1 MTYTNR
7 QIVMHRPLTPASLNQ
22 GAQQLAALDPDLER
36 LFARLGTP
44 PLWAREPGF
53 ATLVQIILEQQVSLK
68 AAHTMFQ
75 RVCAYL
81 GEMTPQTIMIAGES
95 GLKALGLT
103 RQKARYCHGLAER
116 VATGQLAL
124 EQLETLSDEDGR
136 QALLAVPGLGP
147 WSVDVYY
154 LMALRRAD
162 VWPRGDLALAAALQ
176 DLKGLDAP
184 ATRQQ
189 QQQFTE
195 AWSPWRGVAARM
207 LWAHYLDTRSAAAA
221 V

>member
-1 MTYTNR
+1 
-7 QIVMHRPLTPASLNQ
+7 MHQPLTPTSLNV
-22 GAQQLAALDPDLER
+22 AAEQLAAIDPDLET
-36 LFARLGTP
+36 LLARLGTP

-53 ATLVQIILEQQVSLK
+53 ATLIQIILEQQVSLK
-68 AAHTMFQ
+68 AARTMFL
-75 RVCAYL
+75 RVSAQL
-81 GEMTPQTIMIAGES
+81 GDMSPQTVMNAGEV

-116 VATGQLAL
+116 VANGELAL
-124 EQLETLSDEDGR
+124 DQLETLSDEDGR
-136 QALLAVPGLGP
+136 KALLAVPGLGP
-147 WSVDVYY
+147 WTVDVYY

-176 DLKGLDAP
+176 DVKGLNAP
-184 ATRQQ
+184 ATRDEQQ
-189 QQQFTE
+189 QLTD

-207 LWAHYLDTRSAAAA
+207 LWAHYLAARS

>member
-1 MTYTNR
+1 MN
-7 QIVMHRPLTPASLNQ
+7 
-22 GAQQLAALDPDLER
+22 
-36 LFARLGTP
+36 
-44 PLWAREPGF
+44 
-53 ATLVQIILEQQVSLK
+53 
-68 AAHTMFQ
+68 
-75 RVCAYL
+75 
-81 GEMTPQTIMIAGES
+81 AGEV

-116 VATGQLAL
+116 MANGELAL
-124 EQLETLSDEDGR
+124 DQLETLSDEDGR
-136 QALLAVPGLGP
+136 KALLAVPGLGP

-176 DLKGLDAP
+176 DVKGLNAP
-184 ATRQQ
+184 ATREEQQ
-189 QQQFTE
+189 QLTD

-207 LWAHYLDTRSAAAA
+207 LWAHYLDARSAGAD